1 MREAAIR
8 PKEEKKNDG
17 KSERSQALWSV
28 QKGELLGGPSVEE
41 QGKKQ
46 QNLLIGSVSVA
57 ARLFSWLASSRRRE
71 TTSTGDRER
80 FYPFWLSSLGSLSR
94 TGYYGLPPYHNRV
107 KMRGKSR
114 KSQALFGNSGKCQ
127 TGTVSRSFLISS
139 VTSPGRLRAPENW
152 GMWIDLVSQVGRE
165 RKKLFFGIDEK
176 MK

>member
-57 ARLFSWLASSRRRE
+57 ARLFS
-71 TTSTGDRER
+71 
-80 FYPFWLSSLGSLSR
+80 
-94 TGYYGLPPYHNRV
+94 
-107 KMRGKSR
+107 
-114 KSQALFGNSGKCQ
+114 
-127 TGTVSRSFLISS
+127 
-139 VTSPGRLRAPENW
+139 
-152 GMWIDLVSQVGRE
+152 
-165 RKKLFFGIDEK
+165 
-176 MK
+176 